1 MDTIRKTLAV
11 MAKDLRVVS
20 QDRTYLISMLIFP
33 VLITFL
39 VASIF
44 SSGSAGINLPVAVV
58 NQDTGSYGAALTDI
72 MQGIGELDLAKLD
85 SPVVANEKVAGG
97 NYLAAVVIPADFS
110 QRIDA
115 YQPSEVTV
123 ILDPAQVQY
132 GRIISSIVDEVVG
145 SLAIQGEIRF
155 GIRQV
160 LASMGLDES
169 ADPAL
174 RQAAQAQSEGVIF
187 TQMSRMGVDDPIQV
201 QKDVL
206 KGRQVFTWDNLF
218 TLMLPALTV
227 MFAFFLTAAVST
239 DLLKEREAGSLRR
252 LIAAPLPR
260 SALIGGKVL
269 AYTLVVVFQVA
280 VVFGAAV
287 IMGNMTLGSSPLGLI
302 ATTLCLGLVATTLGM
317 LIAALSKSI
326 DQAGSISLLLI
337 FVLGYLAG
345 GFSPQ
350 AAAYRGEGFMAFLS
364 RITPQAQATIAYHT
378 LLLQDGGLLDILPQ
392 LVYLLAL
399 SLVFFL
405 IAMWRFKFES

>member
-1 MDTIRKTLAV
+1 
-11 MAKDLRVVS
+11 
-20 QDRTYLISMLIFP
+20 
-33 VLITFL
+33 
-39 VASIF
+39 
-44 SSGSAGINLPVAVV
+44 
-58 NQDTGSYGAALTDI
+58 
-72 MQGIGELDLAKLD
+72 
-85 SPVVANEKVAGG
+85 
-97 NYLAAVVIPADFS
+97 
-110 QRIDA
+110 
-115 YQPSEVTV
+115 
-123 ILDPAQVQY
+123 
-132 GRIISSIVDEVVG
+132 
-145 SLAIQGEIRF
+145 
-155 GIRQV
+155 
-160 LASMGLDES
+160 MGLDES

-317 LIAALSKSI
+317 MIAALSKSI

-392 LVYLLAL
+392 LAYLLAL

>member
-20 QDRTYLISMLIFP
+20 QDRTYLISMLVFP

-123 ILDPAQVQY
+123 ILDPARVQY